1 MTTKSQD
8 KRQYYV
14 NRIIKTFNDSYKLG
28 LNLNID
34 ALLGEI
40 MRVSRVSLRTAKEYL
55 KEAELHITNS
65 NNDNKS
71 SIQNTLS

>member
-1 MTTKSQD
+1 MTTKSQG
-8 KRQYYV
+8 KRQYYI
-14 NRIIKTFNDSYKLG
+14 NMIIKTLNDSYKLG